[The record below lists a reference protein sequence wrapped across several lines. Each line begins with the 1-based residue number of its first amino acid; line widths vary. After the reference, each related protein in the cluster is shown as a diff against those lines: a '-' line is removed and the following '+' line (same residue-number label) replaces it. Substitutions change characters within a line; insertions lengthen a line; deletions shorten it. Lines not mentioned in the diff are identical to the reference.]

1 VTPPPREDRHNC
13 PSLARGYHEVV
24 GVDKIYKYIRR
35 VFQPTPFTP
44 KQKYRRD
51 HPLPNKVWEGLKALS
66 SQGGLQK
73 MGIGSVL
80 LRHLR

>member
-1 VTPPPREDRHNC
+1 VTPPSQTEVWEGLKAPPREDRHDC

-35 VFQPTPFTP
+35 VFQPSPFPP

-51 HPLPNKVWEGLKALS
+51 LKPYEYKNNL
-66 SQGGLQK
+66 
-73 MGIGSVL
+73 
-80 LRHLR
+80 